1 MTAKKK
7 KTTEEII
14 DDLNGGKSWEQIV
27 LELTK
32 QKKYK
37 HNAEIFGGMYFK
49 DVGKVS
55 LTDFHLPTLRTSGSI
70 VYSDERGSID
80 FGPNL
85 NLSRKDLSGTV
96 IFEVNL
102 ENTNFSRTSFK
113 GSTLSHAYFWEN
125 NFRNADFTGADLSLN
140 AYEHCDFSNANFT
153 RADLSHSKF
162 TDCKFNAAVFNQ
174 ATCDQTFFQKCSF
187 DNTDFTK
194 MPLNG
199 TSFQGGLAKANFKE
213 VILNSVEFRFCSK
226 QMPEA
231 LVKKKFLAIPEKSQ
245 PRKFFYVGPGARLD
259 DLEAS
264 DYDMTSWPLKDVAF
278 RQLYGEPTGLPKG
291 WVVSKDPEDFSDEN
305 WTQTELKSAIK
316 SGYRKLKFVP
326 AVKKK

>member
-7 KTTEEII
+7 KSIDEII
-14 DDLNGGKSWEQIV
+14 DDINGGKSWDQIV

-37 HNAEIFGGMYFK
+37 HNAEIFEGMYFK
-49 DVGKVS
+49 GVGKIS
-55 LTDFHLPTLRTSGSI
+55 LTDFDLPTLRTKGKI
-70 VYSDERGSID
+70 VYSDGRGSIN

-85 NLSRKDLSGTV
+85 NLSKKDLSGTV
-96 IFEVNL
+96 IFEMNL

-113 GSTLSHAYFWEN
+113 GSTLSSAYFWEN
-125 NFRNADFTGADLSLN
+125 NFRHANFTGADLSLN

-174 ATCDQTFFQKCSF
+174 AICDQTFFQGCSF
-187 DNTDFTK
+187 NNAEFTK
-194 MPLNG
+194 MPLNE
-199 TSFQGGLAKANFKE
+199 TSFQGGLAKVKFEK
-213 VILNSVEFRFCSK
+213 VILNSVEFRFCSN

-231 LVKKKFLAIPEKSQ
+231 LIKKKFLAVPEKSQ
-245 PRKFFYVGPGARLD
+245 PKEYFYVGPGARLD
-259 DLEAS
+259 DLDAS
-264 DYDMTSWPLKDVAF
+264 NFDMSDWPLKDVTF
-278 RQLYGEPTGLPKG
+278 RQLFGEPTGLPKG
-291 WVVSKDPEDFSDEN
+291 WVVSMEPEDFSDEN
-305 WTQTELKSAIK
+305 WTKAELKSAIK